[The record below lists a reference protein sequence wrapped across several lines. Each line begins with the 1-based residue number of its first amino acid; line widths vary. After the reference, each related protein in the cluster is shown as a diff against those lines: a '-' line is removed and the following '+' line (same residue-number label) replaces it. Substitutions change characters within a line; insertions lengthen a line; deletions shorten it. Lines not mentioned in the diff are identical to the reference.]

1 MRYFLWKIAG
11 AEIELLKKAGKQS
24 QYSFYLIGLFYLT
37 IIIISAIGFL
47 GFFWGVFDS
56 IIPTL
61 LGGSILTFIV
71 TNIYRLSLINSL
83 PITPVKEK
91 KSLIFTYIVRY
102 FMAVLFALF
111 VSKSFEMVIFNIVK
125 KTSLYFYDGHNSYI
139 SHLIETNK
147 KELWLWIVTVII
159 TLIFV
164 LPILLKQRLN
174 KSKDQYFLIKKLR
187 DREIVKEDYQK
198 YLVTK
203 NEILKHVYQ
212 QYINLANS
220 FFEHKDGLYYNQQL
234 SDEINKI
241 KSQLNAK
248 TFVQHP
254 KKFIDEPFNTKR
266 IDNNKKLKNSQDF
279 LESIL
284 SK

>member
-111 VSKSFEMVIFNIVK
+111 VSKSFEMVIFNIIE
-125 KTSLYFYDGHNSYI
+125 KTSIYFYDGHNSYT
-139 SHLIETNK
+139 SHLIEVNK

-159 TLIFV
+159 TLLFV

-174 KSKDQYFLIKKLR
+174 KAKDQYFLIKKLR

-198 YLVTK
+198 YLTAK
-203 NEILKHVYQ
+203 EELLKQLYL
-212 QYINLANS
+212 QYNNLAYS
-220 FFEHKDGLYYNQQL
+220 FFDNKNGLFYNKTLSSEIENIKKQL
-234 SDEINKI
+234 D
-241 KSQLNAK
+241 AK
-248 TFVQHP
+248 TFVPHQ

-266 IDNNKKLKNSQDF
+266 IDNNKKLKTSEEF
-279 LESIL
+279 LDSIL
-284 SK
+284 S

>member
-37 IIIISAIGFL
+37 IIIISVIGFL
-47 GFFWGVFDS
+47 GFLWGVFDS

-83 PITPVKEK
+83 PITSIQEK
-91 KSLIFTYIVRY
+91 KSLVFTYIVRY

-111 VSKSFEMVIFNIVK
+111 VSKTFEMVIFNIIE
-125 KTSLYFYDGHNSYI
+125 KTGLYFYDGHNSYT
-139 SHLIETNK
+139 SHLIEVNK
-147 KELWLWIVTVII
+147 KELWLWNITVII
-159 TLIFV
+159 TLLFV

-187 DREIVKEDYQK
+187 DREIVKEEYQK
-198 YLVTK
+198 YLTSK
-203 NEILKHVYQ
+203 EEILKQIYL
-212 QYINLANS
+212 QYNNLTYS
-220 FFEHKDGLYYNQQL
+220 FFENKNGLYYNKPL
-234 SDEINKI
+234 SDEIEKI
-241 KSQLNAK
+241 KKQLDAK
-248 TFVQHP
+248 RFVPHQ
-254 KKFIDEPFNTKR
+254 KKFSDEPFNTKL
-266 IDNNKKLKNSQDF
+266 IVNNKKLKNSQDF
-279 LESIL
+279 LNSIL
-284 SK
+284 AQ